1 MIRRYLSFV
10 LHRAFTHGRC
20 DIAEFPLVLSTSTR
34 IHRNREVAVLKE
46 AWTLAIEAL
55 SWMKMQR
62 LSERQA
68 LAKTV
73 KQLNIHDPD
82 ALRLAQVLVFETA
95 RRQNFIDKFINK
107 TLKPET
113 LEEHNLG
120 VQSFLR
126 LYVYQTRI
134 ARNWSKTSIRE
145 AENIAKTGR
154 SVLGWQTLQKVE
166 PFLGSLLTRKPETVF
181 ENTTDEERIAL
192 TTFHPTWWVNY
203 CIRLFGRPATLAM
216 FEADT
221 EKSPTYVR
229 LNTLKSDEEMILKR
243 LEEEGMQL
251 DKVDQLE
258 HTYRL
263 VNTKVPLAKSS
274 SFKEGLFY
282 VQDKASCFAAE
293 ATNPQPGMT
302 VLDVCAAPG
311 AKTTYLAQLM
321 QNRGVIYSVDY
332 SKRRMRVWKAETQ
345 RMKADIAEPLIV
357 DVRASI
363 ALRAEADIVILDP
376 PCTSTGTFRKS
387 PSAKWRLT
395 RRSMEHMARIQSQM
409 LNNSA
414 EHVKLGGSLVYSTCS
429 VTVEENEMLIERFLK
444 WHLDFSLTEIT
455 PAIGSRGL
463 RGLDKCRRL
472 YPHVDDCNGFF
483 IAKLK
488 KQSSEV

>member
-1 MIRRYLSFV
+1 
-10 LHRAFTHGRC
+10 
-20 DIAEFPLVLSTSTR
+20 
-34 IHRNREVAVLKE
+34 
-46 AWTLAIEAL
+46 
-55 SWMKMQR
+55 
-62 LSERQA
+62 
-68 LAKTV
+68 
-73 KQLNIHDPD
+73 
-82 ALRLAQVLVFETA
+82 
-95 RRQNFIDKFINK
+95 
-107 TLKPET
+107 
-113 LEEHNLG
+113 
-120 VQSFLR
+120 
-126 LYVYQTRI
+126 
-134 ARNWSKTSIRE
+134 
-145 AENIAKTGR
+145 
-154 SVLGWQTLQKVE
+154 
-166 PFLGSLLTRKPETVF
+166 
-181 ENTTDEERIAL
+181 
-192 TTFHPTWWVNY
+192 
-203 CIRLFGRPATLAM
+203 
-216 FEADT
+216 
-221 EKSPTYVR
+221 
-229 LNTLKSDEEMILKR
+229 
-243 LEEEGMQL
+243 MQL

-258 HTYRL
+258 YTYRL